1 MPDQPNFTLPPYPEP
16 PDLTMFNELTRRALY
31 DHVRRVVWE
40 EPFIE
45 EGLSA
50 EMLPRHAA
58 DYYELE
64 VFHAFA
70 RWFAAWRNPEFDR
83 ELPLHLRYEM
93 VRIKADPSTASG
105 LMLHEV

>member
-1 MPDQPNFTLPPYPEP
+1 MPDQSNFTLPPYPTP
-16 PDLTMFNELTRRALY
+16 PDLTQFNETTRRALY

-50 EMLPRHAA
+50 EMIPRHAA
-58 DYYELE
+58 DYFEME
-64 VFHAFA
+64 VFQCYG
-70 RWFAAWRNPEFDR
+70 RWMAAWRNDKVNT
-83 ELPLHLRYEM
+83 ELHPYLRYEV
-93 VRIKADPSTASG
+93 VRIKADPEGPGG